1 MTSPERTVLIGCWQ
15 GADVRLVLLAGG
27 VTAAPTISVESGG
40 GGGGG
45 GVAAGLITLDTE
57 ISIRGLRL
65 LDAIRYLV

>member
-1 MTSPERTVLIGCWQ
+1 MTSPQRTVLIGCWQ

-27 VTAAPTISVESGG
+27 VTAAPTIPVESG

-45 GVAAGLITLDTE
+45 GVAAGLIPLDTE

-65 LDAIRYLV
+65 PGCF